1 MKARENK
8 KKKPYR
14 APRLVAY
21 GDFRKLT
28 RTGKGGKKGDAGGV
42 PKTRLGSDLGG

>member
-1 MKARENK
+1 MKSREK
-8 KKKPYR
+8 RKKKPYH

-28 RTGKGGKKGDAGGV
+28 RTGKGGKKGDGLGV
-42 PKTRLGSDLGG
+42 PKTRSGQDIGG